1 MIEDGNSNNPGA
13 DAQDAGFNRRA
24 FLKGSAAGMAAG
36 VALAGAAKAVAAEP
50 AGAAKAP
57 AEPRSEAAAGEA
69 NLQGDRFV
77 PRPGS
82 DFMVDVLKS
91 LGIPYVTSN
100 PASSLRSLHESVVN
114 YGGNKAPEFIT
125 CLHEESA
132 AAMAHGY
139 AKASGQPL
147 AVMAHGTVG
156 LQHASMAVY
165 NAFCD
170 RVPLLVMAGNATD
183 AVKRRPGVEWYHCM
197 QDPGSVMRDFT
208 KFDDQPASLQ
218 HFAESTVRA
227 MRMAMTPPM
236 APVLIACD
244 MELQEE
250 PAGTEKLTIPS
261 FKLATPPQ
269 ADASAL
275 AEAAKMLAAAQNP
288 LIIADRAARSQEGVA
303 ALVLLAEA
311 LQAPVI
317 STGNRMN
324 FPGAH
329 YLEQSE
335 RRGAL
340 VAGADV
346 ILMLEVADAWGM
358 LGNLHDPWKT
368 EQRIARADVKVIH
381 ITLTDF
387 VMKSNYQD
395 MQRFQAV
402 ALPIAGDAQ
411 ASLAPLTEAVKREIS
426 STRAAA
432 IAQKADGLKKQHAQ
446 MHAQQQQAAAIGWDA
461 SPVSTARLAG
471 ELYGAIRHE
480 KWSLV
485 ATEPLNWPKRLWPTT
500 DYYQM
505 LGASGGYGVGYT
517 APAAVGAALA
527 NRDRGILSVVIQ
539 PDGDLLYAPG
549 VLWTAAHH
557 RIPILFLM
565 YNNGG
570 YVQEIMH
577 LQRMAGM
584 HQRDPRTAKVGT
596 MLYDPAVQFAKLA
609 ESFGVWAEGPISD
622 PAKIG
627 PALQR
632 ALKVVKGGAPALVDV
647 VCQLR

>member
-1 MIEDGNSNNPGA
+1 MSEDGDRNNSGA
-13 DAQDAGFNRRA
+13 EDEGFDRRT
-24 FLKGSAAGMAAG
+24 FLKGGVAGMAAG
-36 VALAGAAKAVAAEP
+36 VALATAGKAVAAEP
-50 AGAAKAP
+50 KG
-57 AEPRSEAAAGEA
+57 ESAAGEA
-69 NLQGDRFV
+69 TARGDHFV
-77 PRPGS
+77 PHPGS

-91 LGIPYVTSN
+91 LGIEYVTSN
-100 PASSLRSLHESVVN
+100 PASSLRGLHESVVN
-114 YGGNKAPEFIT
+114 YGGNKGPEFIT

-132 AAMAHGY
+132 AAMGHGY
-139 AKASGQPL
+139 AKASGKAL

-156 LQHASMAVY
+156 LQHASMGVY

-170 RVPLLVMAGNATD
+170 RVPLLIIGGNATD

-197 QDPGSVMRDFT
+197 QDPGSIMRDFT
-208 KFDDQPASLQ
+208 KWDDQPASLQ
-218 HFAESTVRA
+218 HFAESVVRA
-227 MRMAMTPPM
+227 YRMSMTPPM
-236 APVLIACD
+236 APVLISCD

-250 PAGTEKLTIPS
+250 PQGHEKLSIPA
-261 FKLATPPQ
+261 FKLASPPQ
-269 ADASAL
+269 ADALAL
-275 AEAAKMLAAAQNP
+275 AEAAKLLAAAQNP
-288 LIIADRAARSQEGVA
+288 VIIADRAVRSQDGVT
-303 ALVLLAEA
+303 ALVQLAEL
-311 LQAPVI
+311 LQAPVV

-324 FPGAH
+324 FPTVH

-335 RRGAL
+335 RRGPL
-340 VAGADV
+340 VANADV
-346 ILMLEVADAWGM
+346 ILMLEVADSWGM
-358 LGNLHDPWKT
+358 LNSFVDPWKT
-368 EQRIARADVKVIH
+368 ESRVARADAKIIH

-395 MQRFQAV
+395 MQRFQPV
-402 ALPIAGDAQ
+402 TLPISGDVQ
-411 ASLAPLTEAVKREIS
+411 ASLPPLIEAVKREMS
-426 STRAAA
+426 STRASA
-432 IAQKADGLKKQHAQ
+432 IASKADGLKKQRNE
-446 MHAQQQQAAAIGWDA
+446 MREQQKAAAAVAWDA
-461 SPVSTARLAG
+461 SPVSTARLSA
-471 ELYGAIRHE
+471 ELWGAIRNE
-480 KWSLV
+480 KWCLTSS
-485 ATEPLNWPKRLWPTT
+485 ESLNWPRRMWPTT

-527 NRDRGILSVVIQ
+527 NRDKGILSVVIQ

-570 YVQEIMH
+570 YVREIMH
-577 LQRMAGM
+577 LQRMAGV
-584 HQRDPRTAKVGT
+584 HQRDPKTAKVGT
-596 MLYDPAVQFAKLA
+596 MLYDPAVQYAKIA
-609 ESFGVWAEGPISD
+609 EGFGVWAEGPITD